1 MDANTDA
8 NTDAVTDAVTDQVTG
23 VEGVDSQVHPTGLR
37 AVQGAL
43 PEALGY
49 LGGLLILGGSVS
61 FLSRVWDSVP
71 LGGRV
76 GIAAAAA
83 VVLAFAGWLLDE
95 RAISALRRLRAVLW
109 TASTIATGIAVGLAA
124 AQGLQNPPARTVVM
138 LVALSVGLQSG
149 LMWAG
154 RDRPVNLAVHLV
166 AWPVAIGAISAH
178 LVSTTW
184 QGLAIWTVG
193 AIGIWLGLFRVRRW
207 SVLWALIGGG
217 SALVGAAFVAS
228 RSEGI
233 ALGIAL
239 GTALGLLALGMI
251 RGVVDEPGPRIGI
264 SILGAIATLQLAPT
278 SIGYFSDQSGVLTG
292 VVVWVVGGAI
302 FLAAVGQ
309 LLWVPRLCEV
319 IGAAVMVIGAAV
331 IATQVTAL
339 ALGLGLVTSLI
350 LIGVGTRPERTSS
363 SLVGAGGLLI
373 FVPWTLS
380 HFFPGEGR
388 VPVLITVT
396 GIVILAVAI
405 HLLRRR
411 A

>member
-1 MDANTDA
+1 
-8 NTDAVTDAVTDQVTG
+8 
-23 VEGVDSQVHPTGLR
+23 
-37 AVQGAL
+37 
-43 PEALGY
+43 
-49 LGGLLILGGSVS
+49 
-61 FLSRVWDSVP
+61 
-71 LGGRV
+71 
-76 GIAAAAA
+76 
-83 VVLAFAGWLLDE
+83 
-95 RAISALRRLRAVLW
+95 
-109 TASTIATGIAVGLAA
+109 
-124 AQGLQNPPARTVVM
+124 M

-184 QGLAIWTVG
+184 QGLAIWSVG

-228 RSEGI
+228 RNEGI
-233 ALGIAL
+233 GLGIAL
-239 GTALGLLALGMI
+239 ATALGLLALGMI
-251 RGVVDEPGPRIGI
+251 RGVVEEPGPRIGI
-264 SILGAIATLQLAPT
+264 SILGAVATLQLAPT

-292 VVVWVVGGAI
+292 AVVWVVGGAI
-302 FLAAVGQ
+302 FFAAVGQ
-309 LLWVPRLCEV
+309 LLWAPRLCEV
-319 IGAAVMVIGAAV
+319 IGAAAMVVGAAV
-331 IATQVTAL
+331 IATQATAL

-363 SLVGAGGLLI
+363 SLVGVGGLLI

-388 VPVLITVT
+388 VPVLVTVT